1 MLTVPWA
8 PFNAHFAVY
17 ESGLQRAAIT
27 TAPQQYFAQFGL
39 FLVVAL
45 CFLAVRYREELQ
57 AREGKP
63 GGNIGL
69 LCLAGRWELVS
80 FAAFVAGVAAF
91 TYQFDVTVVALSALV
106 ILFLGNLLWLEWRS
120 ADRDPG
126 RILATGMFLA
136 AFGIAAGVDIVTVKN
151 DIERMNTVFKFSLQA
166 WHLFAL
172 ASAYGAWYVG
182 SALWEARGWRPTVR
196 AGNVPWA
203 TGASVVMGVL
213 FVASLIF
220 TWSGTRSRQQARF
233 GDTDL
238 TLNGWSF
245 FEHGFFHEDAGTGD
259 PADDAEFR
267 LAQDRPL
274 VEWLRQNVE
283 GSPVVAEA
291 VGPLYHWTGRISMLT
306 GLPAVVGWDWHQ
318 IQQRW
323 DFGYLVQE
331 RRSDTQRF
339 FQSGD
344 TGFAVDYLRKYNVGY
359 VVVGTE
365 EHVFGTDEGLAKF
378 DSIDALVKVFEDGE
392 YAIYEVSRTRIP
404 PLVANR

>member
-1 MLTVPWA
+1 
-8 PFNAHFAVY
+8 
-17 ESGLQRAAIT
+17 
-27 TAPQQYFAQFGL
+27 
-39 FLVVAL
+39 
-45 CFLAVRYREELQ
+45 
-57 AREGKP
+57 
-63 GGNIGL
+63 
-69 LCLAGRWELVS
+69 
-80 FAAFVAGVAAF
+80 
-91 TYQFDVTVVALSALV
+91 
-106 ILFLGNLLWLEWRS
+106 
-120 ADRDPG
+120 
-126 RILATGMFLA
+126 MFLA

-203 TGASVVMGVL
+203 TAASVVMGVL

-392 YAIYEVSRTRIP
+392 YAIYEVSQERIP